1 MGILLRALVNSLLAV
16 LLLFLLSSTN
26 VCAASSSSRF
36 VDLDGDG
43 FNDNLV
49 DSDNNNIPDVFESAV
64 DVASKSILSSVSNV
78 SSGLFSESSSE
89 SSVSTSFESR
99 ADHFGSRL
107 SGCLGLDKC
116 RNNFES
122 DFASGIGFSVGSGGG
137 CVGGVCF

>member
-1 MGILLRALVNSLLAV
+1 MSSILAV
-16 LLLFLLSSTN
+16 MLLLLLSSTSIH
-26 VCAASSSSRF
+26 AASSSNRF

-49 DSDNNNIPDVFESAV
+49 DSDNNNIPDVFESAAK
-64 DVASKSILSSVSNV
+64 VATSSILSSVSNV

-99 ADHFGSRL
+99 ADHFSSRL

-122 DFASGIGFSVGSGGG
+122 DFSGGIGFSLGSGGG